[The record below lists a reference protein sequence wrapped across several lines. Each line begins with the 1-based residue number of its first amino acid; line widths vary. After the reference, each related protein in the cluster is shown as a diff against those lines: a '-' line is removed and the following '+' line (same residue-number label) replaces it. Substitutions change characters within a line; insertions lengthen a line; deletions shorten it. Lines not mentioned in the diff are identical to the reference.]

1 MCAAGFYYE
10 KLVERNNVEMNVW
23 GSNPTQKRRDKL
35 YIIAEILD
43 IAKDGVLKTQVMYRA
58 NLSFT
63 QLNEYLQFML
73 KINLIEKIDQ
83 NDKEIYKATQKG
95 LDFLQRYREINEL
108 LKSENGNGKNNVR
121 IPPPHLLKR
130 N

>member
-1 MCAAGFYYE
+1 MCAAGFYCE